1 MTDNK
6 FEPLFKSDSDCQNNA
21 CLDPYRDMT
30 FAYIEGYKR
39 AADRL
44 VEEAGSDIDWIV
56 YPIVFLY
63 RHHIEIS
70 LKGTIGTGNELL
82 ETKFKNLNRT
92 HRLTVLW
99 AEVKRIAKE
108 IWNEEFPDKDF
119 EFIDS
124 IIQEFE
130 KYDENSDSFRYSKDK
145 EGNKNKYHN
154 LLYINIRHLCDMV
167 QKFHEILSPIDCRIS
182 FYFECPEEFRLQ
194 KSNK

>member
-1 MTDNK
+1 MMTDK
-6 FEPLFKSDSDCQNNA
+6 LFKSDKDCYNNA
-21 CLDPYRDMT
+21 CLDPYSDMT

-39 AADRL
+39 AADKL
-44 VEEAGSDIDWIV
+44 VNEAGSDIDWIV

-70 LKGTIGTGNELL
+70 LKATIATGNELL
-82 ETKFKNLNRT
+82 ETLNST

-99 AEVKRIAKE
+99 AELKRIVKE
-108 IWNEEFPDKDF
+108 IWEEEFPEKDF

-124 IIQEFE
+124 MIQEFE

-145 EGNKNKYHN
+145 KGNKNKYHN
-154 LLYINIRHLCDMV
+154 LLHINIRHLRDMV
-167 QKFHEILSPIDCRIS
+167 QKFHEILSPIGCRIS
-182 FYFECPEEFRLQ
+182 FYFEYPEEFRLQ